1 MKPEPLPVSFSSS
14 GEPYFGKNDMDEE
27 KMAEKRRKARELYSE
42 QVALVEQKKREEI
55 LKRLEEQRK
64 EEDMLRR
71 VKQE

>member
-1 MKPEPLPVSFSSS
+1 
-14 GEPYFGKNDMDEE
+14 MDDE

-55 LKRLEEQRK
+55 LKRLEVQRQ